1 MTRFKI
7 STLSLALLGGLA
19 LAGCDNTADTAATD
33 TYTPDT
39 TAATEPVDTVTPD
52 MNDPAATGEYD
63 TADPTT
69 MGDVNAPTNW
79 EDEDP
84 MTAPET
90 DPMDPE
96 NNDLE
101 PADPLD
107 ETPTPQ

>member
-19 LAGCDNTADTAATD
+19 LAGCDNNVDTAATD

-39 TAATEPVDTVTPD
+39 TAATEPVDTTTPD

-63 TADPTT
+63 TADPAT
-69 MGDVNAPTNW
+69 MGDVNDPNW
-79 EDEDP
+79 EGQDP
-84 MTAPET
+84 TMTPEPE
-90 DPMDPE
+90 PMDE
-96 NNDLE
+96 EYNDLD
-101 PADPLD
+101 PADPVD